1 MIWQHIIKITLNHV
15 VIYERKN
22 KMPTKEITSKDKQD
36 DKKSK

>member
-15 VIYERKN
+15 VIYERKK
-22 KMPTKEITSKDKQD
+22 KMHTKEITSKDKQD